1 MNHPLQ
7 DIEPSRVLRRQPL
20 WCAALIGTLFGS
32 LLVFGCG
39 GQGKPSGDSGTTSA
53 NPAAQPDGATAGTR
67 SAASPAARASKS
79 EADDEPQHPPK
90 RTLKPVELGA
100 FSGTPRSGANSNP
113 SGPPANGTAA
123 DDETDPTDA
132 IIAALRPLQ
141 VLLGEWR
148 GLTARTFDGFK
159 AIDQPSW
166 VWDLTT
172 DPAQPALVMTS
183 EDSPYFRHLRL
194 TYFPQEKVYFLSMR
208 DPEGNVRTFRGTFT
222 QPPRDVPGDDRKPQR
237 TFKLQLSE
245 VGEGPRGERWQLVF
259 NQQENNRCLIEISRA
274 RGSGTFRRMDTVA
287 LQRQGT
293 SFALS
298 DTDYGEKT
306 CVISQGLGTI
316 AVSYKGR
323 TYWVCCT
330 GCKAAFEEDPERW
343 IARFERIKQ
352 KQQQ

>member
-1 MNHPLQ
+1 M
-7 DIEPSRVLRRQPL
+7 SLRPQNPNTFGVSLGRL
-20 WCAALIGTLFGS
+20 LTDTALLAALLLLAIG
-32 LLVFGCG
+32 GCG
-39 GQGKPSGDSGTTSA
+39 GGGDEPASA
-53 NPAAQPDGATAGTR
+53 GADATAQPPDTGESDSPDTQQAGTKATSDTPR
-67 SAASPAARASKS
+67 HQA
-79 EADDEPQHPPK
+79 PK
-90 RTLKPVELGA
+90 RTLKPVQLGSFPVNPNSPGNA
-100 FSGTPRSGANSNP
+100 SATPTP
-113 SGPPANGTAA
+113 SGGADATSAA
-123 DDETDPTDA
+123 DQTEQ

-148 GLTARTFDGFK
+148 SLTAKTFDGFK
-159 AIDQPSW
+159 AIDQPKW

-183 EDSPYFRHLRL
+183 DESPYFRHLRL
-194 TYFPQEKVYFLSMR
+194 TYFPGEKVYFLSMR
-208 DPEGNVRTFRGTFT
+208 DPQGNVRTFRGTFT

-237 TFKLQLSE
+237 TFKLQLTE

-259 NQQENNRCLIEISRA
+259 NQQENNRCLIEIGRA

-343 IARFERIKQ
+343 IARFERLKKKDQ
-352 KQQQ
+352 P